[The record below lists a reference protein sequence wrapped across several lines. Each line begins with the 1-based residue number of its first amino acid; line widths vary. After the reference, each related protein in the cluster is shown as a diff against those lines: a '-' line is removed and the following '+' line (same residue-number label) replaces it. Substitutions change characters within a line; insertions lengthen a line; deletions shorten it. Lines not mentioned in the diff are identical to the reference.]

1 MNWNFVTLD
10 KLGEI
15 SRGKS
20 KHRPRNDSSLFG
32 GKYPFIQTAD
42 VKAAGMYLTKYSE
55 TYNDRGLAQSKIWPK
70 GTLCITIAANIADTT
85 ILGIDAC
92 FPDSVMGF
100 IPFENVA
107 NVKFVKYSFDILQRD
122 CKNISQGTAQDN
134 LSWKKLST
142 IKFPMPS
149 IDIQNKIVD
158 ILSTYDDLIENNQ
171 KQIKL
176 LEEAVQRLYKEWF
189 IDLQFPGH
197 ENVEI
202 VDGVPE
208 GWNIRPFNEV
218 FSYVRGKS
226 YKSSE
231 LSESEGVLLVN
242 LKNINAFG
250 GYKRNAEKR
259 YIGTYKADQRLDAGD
274 IVMGVT
280 DMTQERRLVGHVAI
294 VPDLGEN
301 MTFSMDLIK
310 LIPKSV
316 TGSYLYSAMR
326 FGRYSEQISPF
337 ANGVNVLHLKPEA
350 IMNMIMVVPSKEV
363 LERYENIFESYR
375 KKIELLE
382 KLSNYLTEARDRLLP
397 KLMSGEIE
405 V

>member
-42 VKAAGMYLTKYSE
+42 VKASGMYLTKYSE